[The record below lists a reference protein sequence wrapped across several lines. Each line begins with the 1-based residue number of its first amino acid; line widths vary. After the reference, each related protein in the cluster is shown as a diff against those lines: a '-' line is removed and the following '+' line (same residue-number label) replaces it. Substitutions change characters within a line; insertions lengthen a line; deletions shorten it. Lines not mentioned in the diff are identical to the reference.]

1 MAAKIFAF
9 PSTRRVAFVRRQ
21 AASMAARPPGEAQA
35 YLELAIRRQRDTLL
49 RKGVPADVVERDMK
63 ALECAIR
70 CALWRSVLTPD
81 GAA

>member
-35 YLELAIRRQRDTLL
+35 YLELAIRRQRDALL
-49 RKGVPADVVERDMK
+49 RKGDVVERDMK